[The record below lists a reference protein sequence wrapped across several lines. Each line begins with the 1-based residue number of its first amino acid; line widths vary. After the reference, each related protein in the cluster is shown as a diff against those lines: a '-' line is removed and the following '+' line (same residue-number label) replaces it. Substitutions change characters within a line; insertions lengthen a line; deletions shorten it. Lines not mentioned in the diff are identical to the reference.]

1 MSAAVRR
8 SYSLLSQEEELFMF
22 RTHTCGELRPE
33 HAGQEVLL
41 AGWVHRRRDHGP
53 LIFIDLRDRYGLTQ
67 VVFDSATA
75 PEAHAIASQA
85 RSEFVLQV
93 RGLVGKRPDE
103 SLNPDLPTGAVEV
116 RAGIATILNP
126 AKTTPIYISKE
137 GGEDEMLRLKYRY
150 LDLRRERMQK
160 NLILRHRMIK
170 FIRDFLDRENFLEI
184 ETPILIKSTPE
195 GARDYLVPSRVH
207 PGEFYA
213 LPQSPQQLKQLLMV
227 AGYDRYFQ
235 IARCFRDEDLRAD
248 RQPEF
253 TQLDMEMSF
262 VDQEDVLNL
271 IERLLIELV
280 REVTPHK
287 RVVAPFPRLSYAEAM
302 DRYGSDKPDLRYG
315 LEFVSLS
322 ETLASSQFAIFSNAL
337 ASGGQIKGIRVPGVG
352 GYSRKQLD
360 EVVDIA
366 RQAGA
371 KGLLWASLQQGIAP
385 EQIRSSF
392 GKQVSAEEMS
402 AIVAHMGGQLDDL
415 LLIVAD
421 TPKVVA
427 AALDKLRREFA
438 SRLKLADPDLLSFA
452 WVIDFPLVEWND
464 DENRW
469 DAVHHPFTAPKD
481 EDLPLMDSDPGKV
494 RAKAYDVIL
503 NGYEA
508 GGGSIRIHQRDVQQK
523 LFDLLGISRETA
535 QSQFGHM
542 LEAFEYGAPP
552 HGGIAPGID
561 RLAMLLADEST
572 IREVMAFPKTQQ
584 ASDLM
589 TNAPSPVDERQL
601 RDLHIRLRA
610 EAAAATADKPA
621 THDPREIVPKD
632 N

>member
-1 MSAAVRR
+1 M
-8 SYSLLSQEEELFMF
+8 Y

-33 HAGQEVLL
+33 HAGQETLL

-67 VVFDSATA
+67 VVFDSTVA

-85 RSEFVLQV
+85 RSEYVLQV
-93 RGLVGKRPDE
+93 RGLVGKRPE
-103 SLNPDLPTGAVEV
+103 EAINPELATGAVEV
-116 RAGIATILNP
+116 RAVTASVLNA
-126 AKTTPIYISKE
+126 AKTTPLYISKE

-170 FIRDFLDRENFLEI
+170 FMRDFLDREGFLEI

-227 AGYDRYFQ
+227 AGYDKYFQ

-253 TQLDMEMSF
+253 TQLDMELSF

-271 IERLLIELV
+271 IERLFTEMA

-287 RVVAPFPRLSYAEAM
+287 RLVTPFPRLTYAEAIE
-302 DRYGSDKPDLRYG
+302 RYGSDKPDLRYG
-315 LEFVSLS
+315 LELTNLNDVV
-322 ETLASSQFAIFSNAL
+322 AGSQFAVFRNAL
-337 ASGGQIKGIRVPGVG
+337 ELGGQVKGIRVPGLG

-360 EVVDIA
+360 ELVELA
-366 RQAGA
+366 KQAGA
-371 KGLLWASLQQGIAP
+371 RGLLWASVQLGGGP
-385 EQIRSSF
+385 ESIRSSF
-392 GKQVSAEEMS
+392 GKQVTAEEL
-402 AIVAHMGGQLDDL
+402 ATIVETLGGQPDDL

-421 TPKVVA
+421 TPRVVA
-427 AALDKLRREFA
+427 QVLDKLRREFA
-438 SRLKLADPDLLSFA
+438 TRLNLADPDLLSFG
-452 WVIDFPLVEWND
+452 WIIDFPLGEWT
-464 DENRW
+464 EEEQRW

-481 EDLPLMDSDPGKV
+481 EDLALMDSDPGKV
-494 RAKAYDVIL
+494 RAKAYDIVL

-523 LFDLLGISRETA
+523 LFDLLGI
-535 QSQFGHM
+535 
-542 LEAFEYGAPP
+542 
-552 HGGIAPGID
+552 
-561 RLAMLLADEST
+561 
-572 IREVMAFPKTQQ
+572 
-584 ASDLM
+584 
-589 TNAPSPVDERQL
+589 
-601 RDLHIRLRA
+601 
-610 EAAAATADKPA
+610 
-621 THDPREIVPKD
+621 
-632 N
+632 

>member
-1 MSAAVRR
+1 M
-8 SYSLLSQEEELFMF
+8 Y

-33 HAGQEVLL
+33 HAGQETML

-85 RSEFVLQV
+85 RSEYVLQV

-103 SLNPDLPTGAVEV
+103 AINPDLGTGAIEV
-116 RAGIATILNP
+116 RAVIAIVLNP
-126 AKTTPIYISKE
+126 AKVPPLYISKE

-150 LDLRRERMQK
+150 LDLRRERMQR
-160 NLILRHRMIK
+160 NMILRHRVVK
-170 FIRDFLDRENFLEI
+170 FVRDFLDREGFLEI

-195 GARDYLVPSRVH
+195 GARDYLVPSRLH

-227 AGYDRYFQ
+227 AGYDKYFQ
-235 IARCFRDEDLRAD
+235 IARCFRDEDQRAD

-253 TQLDMEMSF
+253 TQLDMELSF
-262 VDQEDVLNL
+262 VDQEDVLKL
-271 IERLLIELV
+271 IERLFTELV

-287 RVVAPFPRLSYAEAM
+287 RLITPFPRLTYAEAIE
-302 DRYGSDKPDLRYG
+302 RYGSDKPDLRYG
-315 LEFVSLS
+315 LEFTDLTGVV
-322 ETLASSQFAIFSNAL
+322 ANSQFAVFRIAL
-337 ASGGQIKGIRVPGVG
+337 DAGGQVKGIRVPGVG

-360 EVVDIA
+360 ELIELA

-371 KGLLWASLQQGIAP
+371 KGLLWASLQQGTAP
-385 EQIRSSF
+385 ESVRSSF
-392 GKQVSAEEMS
+392 GKQVTSEELS
-402 AIVAHMGGQLDDL
+402 AIVAAMGGQLDDL

-421 TPKVVA
+421 TPNVVA
-427 AALDKLRREFA
+427 ATLDRLRREFGA
-438 SRLKLADPDLLSFA
+438 RLGLADPNLLA
-452 WVIDFPLVEWND
+452 WGWVLDFPLVEWNA
-464 DENRW
+464 EEHRW
-469 DAVHHPFTAPKD
+469 DAVHHPFTAPLD

-494 RAKAYDVIL
+494 RAKAYDLIL

-508 GGGSIRIHQRDVQQK
+508 GGGSIRIHRRDVQQK

-535 QSQFGHM
+535 QAQFGHM

-561 RLAMLLADEST
+561 RIVMLLADEST

-584 ASDLM
+584 ATDLM

-601 RDLHIRLRA
+601 RDLHIRLAPEALA
-610 EAAAATADKPA
+610 ETKDLPH
-621 THDPREIVPKD
+621 TVDPREIVPRD
-632 N
+632 R